1 MYTYIC
7 IFPFMLLDDI
17 HINMQMLMCTMIH
30 LNPCP
35 FSASRPA
42 PFRWQFRRFLRLAG
56 LPHGSVSQLRK
67 DGPGALMVEIRQE
80 GNTIE
85 RNFVIGFS
93 KTNCGT

>member
-1 MYTYIC
+1 MCIHIL

-17 HINMQMLMCTMIH
+17 HINTQMLMCIMIH
-30 LNPCP
+30 LNLCS

-42 PFRWQFRRFLRLAG
+42 PFRWQFRSFLRLAG

-67 DGPGALMVEIRQE
+67 DGPGALMVEIGHE

-93 KTNCGT
+93 KTNGGT